1 MKKFPLV
8 HLTSTKW
15 NGGGETHNGLGKGS
29 GGGGGVRK
37 LKITEKPVLSNL
49 SPVITC
55 SGDKTLKVYESKSGM
70 CKRTF
75 NAGIEAGPVNC
86 FVVSHFKCYCILIL
100 R

>member
-1 MKKFPLV
+1 MKKFPLI
-8 HLTSTKW
+8 HLTSTEW
-15 NGGGETHNGLGKGS
+15 YGGGGHNGLGKGN
-29 GGGGGVRK
+29 GGGGVRQ

>member
-1 MKKFPLV
+1 MKKFPLI
-8 HLTSTKW
+8 HLTSTEW
-15 NGGGETHNGLGKGS
+15 NW
-29 GGGGGVRK
+29 GGGGVRQ